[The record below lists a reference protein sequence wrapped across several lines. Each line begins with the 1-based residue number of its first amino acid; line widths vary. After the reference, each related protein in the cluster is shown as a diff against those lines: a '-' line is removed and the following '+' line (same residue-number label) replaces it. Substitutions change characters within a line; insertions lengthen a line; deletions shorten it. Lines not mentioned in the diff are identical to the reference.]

1 VESII
6 PNEKLITESVN
17 HHTYSDPKVSVVL
30 NLSITYESDV
40 QKACDLLV
48 QFAHSHKRVIPDP
61 APTARIRQLGD
72 HGIDLELTVW
82 IKDPAVGEADLKSA
96 LYKDILRGF
105 KAAGIEI
112 PYPHRDVRIIATA
125 ATGKGLDPSST

>member
-1 VESII
+1 V
-6 PNEKLITESVN
+6 
-17 HHTYSDPKVSVVL
+17 H
-30 NLSITYESDV
+30 
-40 QKACDLLV
+40 KACELLV

-125 ATGKGLDPSST
+125 ATGKGLDSSST